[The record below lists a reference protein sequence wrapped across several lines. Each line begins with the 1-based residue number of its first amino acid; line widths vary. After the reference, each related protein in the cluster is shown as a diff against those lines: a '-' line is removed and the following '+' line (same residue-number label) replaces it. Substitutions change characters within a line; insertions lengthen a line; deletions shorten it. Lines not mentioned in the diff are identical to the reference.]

1 MSGVIVHEWLERS
14 GGAEN
19 VVEAMREVFPDADL
33 WSLWD
38 SSEGRFGSDVHET
51 LLAKTPLKGKKAL
64 TLPLMPFVWRH
75 LPKLDADWMLISSHL
90 FAHHARFSGRDDMP
104 KLVYAHTPARYIW
117 TPELDGRG
125 QGKLARAASSLLK
138 PLDRRRAQEPVAIA
152 GNSKFIAE
160 RIADTWQ
167 RDAEVIYPPVSI
179 EAFLSEETLAPTD
192 QQQLDK
198 LPENFL
204 LGVSRFV
211 PYKQLET
218 AIFAGKASGLP
229 VVLAGRGP
237 DRERLEQIAL
247 DVHPGKVTFVDHPS
261 FPLLK
266 SLMHNAHALVF
277 AAIEDF
283 GIVPVESMAAGTPVI
298 ANAIGGA
305 SESVLDGTTGAH
317 LHDCRSAA
325 DLRAAVEKVDGLS
338 RDACVERAKA
348 FDVAHFQTNIEQF
361 VKRNLPTSA

>member
-1 MSGVIVHEWLERS
+1 MIVHEWLERS

-19 VVEAMREVFPDADL
+19 VVEAMREVFPDAPL

-38 SSEGRFGSDVHET
+38 ASVGRFGAET
-51 LLAKTPLKGKKAL
+51 RETVLARTPLKGKKAL
-64 TLPLMPFVWRH
+64 ALPLMPIVWRQ
-75 LPKLDADWMLISSHL
+75 LPKIDADWMLVSSHL
-90 FAHHARFSGRDDMP
+90 FAHHARFGGKSDIP

-125 QGKLARAASSLLK
+125 QSQAARLASSMLK

-152 GNSKFIAE
+152 GNSKFIAQ

-179 EAFLSEETLAPTD
+179 EAFLTEDSLNGPD
-192 QQQLDK
+192 QEILDS
-198 LPENFL
+198 LPSGFL

-218 AIFAGKASGLP
+218 AIFAGRASGRP

-237 DRERLEQIAL
+237 DRDRLEQIAL
-247 DVHPGKVTFVDHPS
+247 EAHPGQVFFVDHPS
-261 FPLLK
+261 FALLK
-266 SLMHNAHALVF
+266 SLMHRAYALVF

-283 GIVPVESMAAGTPVI
+283 GIVPVEAMAAGTPVL

-305 SESVLDGTTGAH
+305 SESVLDGITGAH
-317 LHDCRSAA
+317 LHDCQSDSA
-325 DLRAAVEKVDGLS
+325 LREAVEKVSSIS
-338 RDACVERAKA
+338 REACIERAKT
-348 FDVAHFQTNIEQF
+348 FDVSRFHANIKDF
-361 VKRNLPTSA
+361 VQRSI

>member
-1 MSGVIVHEWLERS
+1 MIVHEWLERS

-19 VVEAMREVFPDADL
+19 VVEAMREVFPDAPL

-38 SSEGRFGSDVHET
+38 ASEGRFGAHTRET
-51 LLAKTPLKGKKAL
+51 VLAKSPLKGKKAL
-64 TLPLMPFVWRH
+64 SLPLMPLVWRN
-75 LPKLDADWMLISSHL
+75 LPKIDAEWMLISSHL
-90 FAHHARFSGRDDMP
+90 FAHHARFGGKSSIP

-125 QGKLARAASSLLK
+125 RSKAARLAASALK

-152 GNSKFIAE
+152 GNSRFIAQ

-179 EAFLSEETLAPTD
+179 EAFLQEEPLSSAD
-192 QQQLDK
+192 QKVLES
-198 LPENFL
+198 LPGEYL

-218 AIFAGKASGLP
+218 AIFAGRASGLP

-247 DVHPGKVTFVDHPS
+247 NAHPGRVHFVDHPS

-266 SLMHNAHALVF
+266 SLMHKAHALVF

-283 GIVPVESMAAGTPVI
+283 GIVPVEAMASGTPVL

-305 SESVLDGTTGAH
+305 SESVIDGVTGAH
-317 LHDCRSAA
+317 LHDCQSESA
-325 DLRAAVEKVDGLS
+325 LLEAVEKVS
-338 RDACVERAKA
+338 SVSPKACVARAKE
-348 FDVAHFQTNIEQF
+348 FDISHFKVNIKRF
-361 VKRNLPTSA
+361 VENSLSMVE

>member
-19 VVEAMREVFPDADL
+19 VVEAMREVFPDATL

-38 SSEGRFGSDVHET
+38 ASEGRFGTDPHET

-64 TLPLMPFVWRH
+64 ALPLMPAVWRG
-75 LPKLDADWMLISSHL
+75 LPRIDAEWMLVSSHL
-90 FAHHARFSGRDDMP
+90 FAHHARFGGRSDLP

-117 TPELDGRG
+117 APELDGRG
-125 QGKLARAASSLLK
+125 QSPFARLASSMLK
-138 PLDRRRAQEPVAIA
+138 PLDRRRAQEPIAIA

-160 RIADTWQ
+160 RIANAWQ
-167 RDAEVIYPPVSI
+167 REAEVIYPPVSI
-179 EAFLSEETLAPTD
+179 EAFLNEEELSAPD
-192 QQQLDK
+192 QARLDA
-198 LPENFL
+198 LPHDYL

-218 AIFAGKASGLP
+218 AIYAGRASGLP

-237 DRERLEQIAL
+237 DRARLETIAH
-247 DVHPGKVTFVDHPS
+247 DVHPDKVFFVDHPS

-266 SLMHNAHALVF
+266 SLMHHAHALVF

-283 GIVPVESMAAGTPVI
+283 GIVPVEAMATGTPVL

-305 SESVLDGTTGAH
+305 SESVIDGETGAH
-317 LHDCRSAA
+317 LHDCRSES
-325 DLRAAVEKVDGLS
+325 DLREAVEKIQGIT
-338 RDACVERAKA
+338 REACVERAQA
-348 FDVAHFQTNIEQF
+348 FDVSRFKANIARF
-361 VKRNLPTSA
+361 VADSVQNAD